1 MNLHYKFIDN
11 VVICSENKKI
21 NLDILNYL
29 ASGRFYYFCECQYKH
44 VNKHHYFTYKI
55 DDSIKLSNIKK
66 YIQFNDVIKIL
77 ESALEII
84 HDAVDKKIFLSN
96 IKLSKEY
103 IYKTTEGFKFIYLP
117 IYNDKYIS
125 AKEFLLKLI
134 SIISF
139 KDMRIIQIS
148 KNIKKC
154 KNDIQLIQEM
164 LSFIKT
170 TNQDLNSNC
179 IFNDE
184 SETTVLNTNLND
196 SETTILDTSHI
207 ESETTLLGE
216 KFDICETTLLE
227 SDNGKNYDLPEDSS
241 YEDDITVF
249 CSDNLSENE
258 TTILTSNPVNLNEL
272 SLNIIDH
279 QDSINIIR
287 NTTGEN
293 IAVDVVPFTIGKD
306 ILNMD
311 YVINNESVSR
321 HHATIIFENK
331 KYYIIDNNSTN
342 GTMIE
347 GVKLQPNE
355 KAVLENGAILTLGS
369 ESFQV
374 VVQKG

>member
-11 VVICSENKKI
+11 IVICSENKKI

-44 VNKHHYFTYKI
+44 VDKHHYFTYKT
-55 DDSIKLSNIKK
+55 DDYIKLSSIKK
-66 YIQFNDVIKIL
+66 YIEFKDVIKIL

-84 HDAVDKKIFLSN
+84 HDSVDKKIFLSN

-134 SIISF
+134 SIISY

-154 KNDIQLIQEM
+154 NNDTQLIQEM
-164 LSFIKT
+164 LSSIET
-170 TNQDLNSNC
+170 TNQDLNSNV

-184 SETTVLNTNLND
+184 SETTVLDSNLNE
-196 SETTILDTSHI
+196 SETTILNTNPND
-207 ESETTLLGE
+207 SETTLLGE
-216 KFDICETTLLE
+216 KSDICETTLLE
-227 SDNGKNYDLPEDSS
+227 SDNGQNYNPSEDSS
-241 YEDDITVF
+241 YENDITVF

-272 SLNIIDH
+272 SPNIIDH

-306 ILNMD
+306 LLNMD

-347 GVKLQPNE
+347 GIRLQPNE
-355 KAVLENGAILTLGS
+355 KTVLENGAILTLGN